1 MIPYIVTIYYSDFI
15 TTFLLCFVVVIA
27 KKSRGKKIGRKM
39 MLDAEAWAKNNGFNC
54 FYVSPF
60 DEVENFYKRCGYI
73 KFDAL
78 YMVKKVIENTNT

>member
-1 MIPYIVTIYYSDFI
+1 
-15 TTFLLCFVVVIA
+15 
-27 KKSRGKKIGRKM
+27 M